1 MRYALQEVALC
12 CRELA
17 PSFGNTTSN
26 GHKQVLLPPSRAS
39 ALLEQH
45 HTFKSLVPRSKTVLR
60 QASDCPP
67 TPCFAAV
74 GRLLIPIRH
83 SHQPAG
89 QPSRLTQ
96 KPPSAPRTPYFKRS
110 GLRESGLQ
118 SLASG
123 LSSFFFL
130 KKKEKK
136 PQFSFSARAHHH
148 RHLFC
153 TSLRIAN
160 HDFQISR

>member
-26 GHKQVLLPPSRAS
+26 GHKQVLLPPFRAS
-39 ALLEQH
+39 APLEQH
-45 HTFKSLVPRSKTVLR
+45 HISKSLVPRSKTVLR

-67 TPCFAAV
+67 TPRFAAV
-74 GRLLIPIRH
+74 GRLLIPIRR

-89 QPSRLTQ
+89 PPTIRPSRLTQ
-96 KPPSAPRTPYFKRS
+96 KPPSAPRRPFLKRS

-118 SLASG
+118 FLASG
-123 LSSFFFL
+123 LLIFFFL
-130 KKKEKK
+130 KKKTI
-136 PQFSFSARAHHH
+136 
-148 RHLFC
+148 LV
-153 TSLRIAN
+153 LRSSSSSPPSILYWFEN
-160 HDFQISR
+160 RQP